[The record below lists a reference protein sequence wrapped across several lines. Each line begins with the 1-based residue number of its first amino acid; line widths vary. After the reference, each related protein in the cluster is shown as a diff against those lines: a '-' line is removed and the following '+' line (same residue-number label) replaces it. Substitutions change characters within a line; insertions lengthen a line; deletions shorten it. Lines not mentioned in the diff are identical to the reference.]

1 VTNMANMFFNRD
13 EVKGLR
19 GTTTV
24 GLVFRDGVV
33 IAADKRASAGTF
45 IASKKAQKIHPITD
59 KIVFTISGL
68 VADAQ
73 ILVKWIR
80 NYIRRI
86 SIERDRPPLVR
97 EVASVTSVLLHT
109 NFRSLLPFL
118 VHFIIGGI
126 DQLGPHIFFL
136 DHTGAAHEDKF
147 MATGSGSPV
156 AYGVLEANYREGI
169 DEDEAVKLAL
179 RALRSAIRRDTATG
193 DGIDLVV
200 VKGDGLRFFKPEEI
214 DRYLADLDK
223 VIHEG

>member
-1 VTNMANMFFNRD
+1 MNEPLPFRGKKDYAL
-13 EVKGLR
+13 K

-24 GLVFRDGVV
+24 GVAFKGGVV
-33 IAADKRASAGTF
+33 IVADKRASAGTF
-45 IASKKAQKIHPITD
+45 IASRRAQKIHPITD

-80 NYIRRI
+80 NYVKRI

-97 EVASVTSVLLHT
+97 EVANLTSVLLHT

-118 VHFIIGGI
+118 VHFIIGGV
-126 DQLGPHIFFL
+126 DQLGSHIFFL

-156 AYGVLEANYREGI
+156 AYGVLEAGYRDDL
-169 DEDEAVKLAL
+169 DEEAALKLAL
-179 RALRSAIRRDTATG
+179 RALRSAILRDTATG
-193 DGIDLVV
+193 DGIDAAI
-200 VKGDGLRFFKPEEI
+200 VKQEGIRFLKPDEIEEYLKGLDVAR
-214 DRYLADLDK
+214 
-223 VIHEG
+223 EG